1 MRMLYVCVIIHIWL
15 SIEKGLKCHWERHP
29 LLVLSRASN
38 EIVSSGKYLWKIN
51 KKSCLVLV
59 VCAAKTHVP
68 SPWVIQGVLHE

>member
-51 KKSCLVLV
+51 KKRLFGFSGMCGQNPCPIALGNSRS
-59 VCAAKTHVP
+59 AT
-68 SPWVIQGVLHE
+68 